1 MGTFRSPL
9 VARPAPTRQRSTN
22 ERPALHRKQTS
33 TTHEG
38 LLRYHRGA
46 LGVEC
51 RGAGFGSWRGCRVVR
66 RGSAVSRTAAGAPGV
81 WNQSPKEFGEGLW
94 NQAVGKG
101 VEDYGAWLH
110 KSAGGRKLLLG
121 ENIEALGKN
130 LEQFGQVQ
138 SGIGF
143 VKGDKKLWDQG
154 VSDQVKG
161 SFLNGWGNWLRSW
174 SG

>member
-66 RGSAVSRTAAGAPGV
+66 RGSAVSRTAAGAPGLV
-81 WNQSPKEFGEGLW
+81 EPSGGQGRRGLRRLAP
-94 NQAVGKG
+94 QVR
-101 VEDYGAWLH
+101 
-110 KSAGGRKLLLG
+110 GRKEAPSRREHRGTWEEPGAVWPGPVRHRLCQG
-121 ENIEALGKN
+121 RQEALGP
-130 LEQFGQVQ
+130 GRIRP
-138 SGIGF
+138 G
-143 VKGDKKLWDQG
+143 QG
-154 VSDQVKG
+154 VLPQRLGELAQELVRVTTLLHKY
-161 SFLNGWGNWLRSW
+161 LNH
-174 SG
+174 

>member
-1 MGTFRSPL
+1 MKASSL
-9 VARPAPTRQRSTN
+9 SACVIA
-22 ERPALHRKQTS
+22 ALLASQAS
-33 TTHEG
+33 
-38 LLRYHRGA
+38 A
-46 LGVEC
+46 LGEGVEWF
-51 RGAGFGSWRGCRVVR
+51 GAGQQSLGQLQ
-66 RGSAVSRTAAGAPGV
+66 AAAGFFGGNP
-81 WNQSPKEFGEGLW
+81 NQFGEGLW

-110 KSAGGRKLLLG
+110 KSAGGRKLLIG

>member
-51 RGAGFGSWRGCRVVR
+51 RGAGSGSWRGCRVVR

-81 WNQSPKEFGEGLW
+81 LEPKPKGVRRGL
-94 NQAVGKG
+94 VEPSGGKG

-121 ENIEALGKN
+121 ENI
-130 LEQFGQVQ
+130 
-138 SGIGF
+138 
-143 VKGDKKLWDQG
+143 
-154 VSDQVKG
+154 
-161 SFLNGWGNWLRSW
+161 
-174 SG
+174 